1 MFAETIIDR
10 MAKSIRYVR
19 PVPAREAQGVTAEAY
34 RQMQQDFL
42 PVPLLTLHSPA
53 PDIMAGVWSIL
64 RESLLAGR
72 VSRTLKEAVA
82 ATVSKTNEC
91 PFCIDAHNLILH
103 ANDDHDV
110 ASAILRGDY
119 DSLRDPQVKALV
131 EWTLASRTAAG
142 GSPLPAP
149 ADAMPEI
156 VGTAITFHYINRV
169 VNVFLG
175 DTLLPL
181 PSAIRGVTGRLLSAT
196 AGRRLVQRLEPG
208 RSLKLIPQAALP
220 DDLWWTAGSPAVAG
234 AFAGLA
240 AVVEAAG
247 RQALPDEVRTLVS
260 DRIQAWRGETL
271 PMSRRWVEDAIAE
284 LQPELRAAARL
295 ALLTALASYQV
306 DAGVIQAFQAQNSDD
321 AHLIGAA
328 AWASFAAARRVGVW
342 LCLPQPE
349 RQQKHDYQ
357 IPSPLNPLP
366 AAQLRRGQV

>member
-10 MAKSIRYVR
+10 MAKSIQYVR
-19 PVPAREAQGVTAEAY
+19 PVPSREAAGVTAEAY
-34 RQMQQDFL
+34 QQMQQDFL

-91 PFCIDAHNLILH
+91 PFCIDAHNLILQ
-103 ANDDHDV
+103 ANHDNDV
-110 ASAILRGDY
+110 ASAILGGDY
-119 DSLRDPQVKALV
+119 DSLRDPQVKALAR
-131 EWTLASRTAAG
+131 WTLASRTAN
-142 GSPLPAP
+142 GSDPLPTSAE
-149 ADAMPEI
+149 DMPEI

-175 DTLLPL
+175 DKLLPL
-181 PSAIRGVTGRLLSAT
+181 PSAIKGVAGRLVSAT
-196 AGRRLVQRLEPG
+196 AGKRLVQRLEPG
-208 RSLKLIPQAALP
+208 RSLKLIPQAELP
-220 DDLWWTAGSPAVAG
+220 DDLWWAAGNPALAG

-247 RQALPDEVRTLVS
+247 RRALPEEVRTLVNR
-260 DRIQAWRGETL
+260 RIQAWNGETM

-284 LQPELRAAARL
+284 LRPEHQAAARL
-295 ALLTALASYQV
+295 ALLIALASYQV
-306 DAGVIQAFQAQNSDD
+306 DTAVVEAFQAQYTDD
-321 AHLIGAA
+321 AQLIGAA
-328 AWASFAAARRVGVW
+328 AWASFAAARRVGAW

-349 RQQKHDYQ
+349 RQ
-357 IPSPLNPLP
+357 
-366 AAQLRRGQV
+366 